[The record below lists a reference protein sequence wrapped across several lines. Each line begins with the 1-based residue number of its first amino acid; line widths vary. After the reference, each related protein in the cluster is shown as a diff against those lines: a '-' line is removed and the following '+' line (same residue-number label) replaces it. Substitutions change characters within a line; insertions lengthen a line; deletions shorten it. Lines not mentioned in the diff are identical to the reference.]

1 LENICTIDS
10 IIFSYRSINSKISK
24 MNLIVR
30 EATIIDSKSP
40 FHNQRVDVKINSG
53 TIEKIGT
60 KIPNE
65 NGFEEI
71 HLENLHLSQGW
82 FDSSI
87 SLGEPGYED
96 RETIANGLNVAAK
109 SGFTAVAL
117 QPNSYPIID
126 NQSQINFV
134 KNKAK
139 GFATELFPIGA
150 FTKESEGKDMAELFD
165 MKNAGAIAFGDYN
178 KNIDN
183 ANLLKIGLQYVQD
196 FDGLIIAY
204 SQEASIKGNGVVNEG
219 VVSTRLGLKGIP
231 NLAEELQIARNL
243 FLLEYTGGKLHI
255 PTISTAK
262 SIDLIRNAKTKGLN
276 VTCSVAV
283 HHLVLTDEKL
293 EGFDTRYKVSP
304 PLRTEE
310 DRKAL
315 IAGINDNT
323 IDMITSDHNP
333 IDIEHKKM
341 EFDGAKNGTIGL
353 ESAFGA
359 LSTVLPI
366 EKIIEKFTANKHQ
379 FGIENNPIK
388 EGEKANM
395 TLFNPNGNWTF
406 EKENILSKSKNSAF
420 LGTEMKGKVYGIY
433 NQGKLVLS

>member
-1 LENICTIDS
+1 
-10 IIFSYRSINSKISK
+10 
-24 MNLIVR
+24 MNLIIR

-40 FHNQRVDVKINSG
+40 FHNQMVDVKIKSG
-53 TIEKIGT
+53 TIEKIGS

-71 HLENLHLSQGW
+71 KLENLHLSQGW
-82 FDSSI
+82 FDSSV
-87 SLGEPGYED
+87 SFGEPGYEE

-117 QPNSYPIID
+117 QPNSFPIID
-126 NQSQINFV
+126 NQAQINFV

-139 GFATELFPIGA
+139 GAATELYPIGA
-150 FTKESEGKDMAELFD
+150 FTKDSEGKDMAELFD

-178 KNIDN
+178 KDIDN

-196 FDGLIIAY
+196 FDGLLIAY
-204 SQEASIKGNGVVNEG
+204 SQDANIKGNGVVNEG
-219 VVSTRLGLKGIP
+219 VVSTRLGLKGNP
-231 NLAEELQIARNL
+231 NLAEELQISRNL

-255 PTISTAK
+255 PTISNAK
-262 SIDLIRNAKTKGLN
+262 SVELIKNAKAKGLN
-276 VTCSVAV
+276 VTCSAAV
-283 HHLVLTDEKL
+283 HHLVLNDEKL

-315 IAGINDNT
+315 IEGVNNNT
-323 IDMITSDHNP
+323 IDMITTDHNP

-341 EFDGAKNGTIGL
+341 ELEGSKNGTIGL

-359 LSTVLPI
+359 LTTVLPL
-366 EKIIEKFTANKHQ
+366 EKIIEKFTSNKIL
-379 FGIENNPIK
+379 FGIENSSIK
-388 EGEKANM
+388 EGEKANI

-433 NQGKLVLS
+433 HQNKLVLS